1 MSRIPEPSTVGLSP
15 LKPMER
21 RTGCLV
27 EGCDEKHLAR
37 GLCKRHY
44 RAAYYRVNAARSKA
58 QTKLW
63 RAQNRTQPEVS
74 QHPVPGTDVSTDR
87 CG

>member
-1 MSRIPEPSTVGLSP
+1 MTRLPEPTTAGLSP

-27 EGCDEKHLAR
+27 EGCGGKHRAL

-44 RAAYYRVNAARSKA
+44 RAAYYRANAARSLA
-58 QTKLW
+58 LNQRW

-74 QHPVPGTDVSTDR
+74 QHPVHGTDV
-87 CG
+87 

>member
-1 MSRIPEPSTVGLSP
+1 MSRLPAPSTVGLSP
-15 LKPMER
+15 LKPIER

-27 EGCDEKHLAR
+27 PGCDSKHQAR

-44 RAAYYRVNAARSKA
+44 RAAYYRVNAARSLA
-58 QTKLW
+58 LNRRW
-63 RAQNRTQPEVS
+63 RAQNRPQPEVS
-74 QHPVPGTDVSTDR
+74 QHPVHGTDVSTNR